1 MIKKKVD
8 PKIKRLT
15 NVNIKLK
22 EQIKALNSNIKDLKD
37 EVEKSFGGATPQEYG
52 DMRLRAQKAELALEA
67 MMQNNTDYQ
76 IKRTDVKFNIKAL
89 IDKL

>member
-15 NVNIKLK
+15 RANQKLK
-22 EQIKALNSNIKDLKD
+22 EQIKTLNIKIKDLIE

-76 IKRTDVKFNIKAL
+76 IKRNDIKFNIKAL